1 MASVTQ
7 LRAGY
12 VDVTPDPVL
21 VRCTA
26 PDALSNLVGVLG
38 LAADAQLRCSAAT
51 RCPWVSTVKLVEDV
65 LVAGDYYDVGQPIAA
80 FAWPLLILTGG
91 LAVLARGDDPPRPP
105 REALARGDDEPH
117 SLPRPRLEGATGVRL
132 ELTPRG
138 RAVLAGPS
146 YADLGALWDR
156 WLRSV
161 STDELSRVEAIKGQR
176 RPSTLTPAV
185 RRRAAVAAALGML
198 EPGAWTDI
206 DELFGLLRTQRPPLM
221 AARSLLALWRLYIA
235 DSYYGSLGHAGP
247 RVWDILEGRYA
258 LCVLFEYAA
267 TAGLIDVAYADPR
280 GARDDYRAL
289 WGADQY
295 AYLSRY
301 DGLLAVRVNEL
312 GAAILHDPGALPGI
326 GLPVPRGSRRS
337 RPWPLSDPPALG
349 HGEPA
354 ISGSSRMPGYSR
366 CTWPSRHLS
375 LNSASRAPSWRR
387 ASTSVPRCPAS
398 TRAPSASV
406 RRASV

>member
-7 LRAGY
+7 LRPGY
-12 VDVTPDPVL
+12 VDDGPDPVL

-26 PDALSNLVGVLG
+26 PDALSNLVGVLE
-38 LAADAQLRCSAAT
+38 LAADGHLRCSAAT

-65 LVAGDYYDVGQPIAA
+65 LVAGDYYAAGEPIAA

-91 LAVLARGDDPPRPP
+91 LALLARGDDPPRAA
-105 REALARGDDEPH
+105 REGPA
-117 SLPRPRLEGATGVRL
+117 GVRL

-146 YADLGALWDR
+146 YADLGALWGR

-161 STDELSRVEAIKGQR
+161 STDELSRVEVIKGQR

-185 RRRAAVAAALGML
+185 TRRAAVAAALGAL

-221 AARSLLALWRLYIA
+221 AARSLLALWRLYIS

-258 LCVLFEYAA
+258 LCLLFEYAA

-280 GARDDYRAL
+280 GARDDYHAV

-337 RPWPLSDPPALG
+337 GPWPLSDPLQ
-349 HGEPA
+349 
-354 ISGSSRMPGYSR
+354 
-366 CTWPSRHLS
+366 
-375 LNSASRAPSWRR
+375 
-387 ASTSVPRCPAS
+387 
-398 TRAPSASV
+398 
-406 RRASV
+406 